1 MQILHYAGAVVGID
15 YCQHSCVIHF
25 GDDVG
30 GGDDVGVADV
40 GTEYYHDNTDPAFA
54 SGDGYNVLVV
64 DHDSLLQKMIRQTAL
79 ECSCSAASCAY
90 DEQSLQGR
98 LARQVS

>member
-25 GDDVG
+25 GDDAG

-79 ECSCSAASCAY
+79 ECSCSAASYAY
-90 DEQSLQGR
+90 DEQSQLGR
-98 LARQVS
+98 LARQAP